1 MLTDEKKVLF
11 NLLLHANF
19 FIVCYLPKNNVYLQ
33 SVITVKRILYGNTT
47 ETKDIEIIQPP
58 EAEQP
63 VTAGWGEKRARYIN
77 PHTDFGFKKLFGT
90 EANKYLLQELL
101 PVLLGRDD
109 MIVSLRYMN
118 PEQLGRSQG
127 DRKAVYDLYCETNRG
142 EKFIVEMQR
151 AYQEF
156 FKDRSV
162 YYSTFP
168 IQEQAKKGVEWDFEL
183 NAVYTVGILNFEF
196 RDSNTAVKQYP
207 YLHHVQ
213 LSDTETG
220 KVFYDKL
227 TYVYLELPK
236 FTKKENE
243 LETLMD
249 KWMFVLK
256 NLAVLDDRPK
266 ALQERVFKRL
276 FRIAEIEQLS
286 EAERF
291 AYRGESQKIYWD
303 YMNSI
308 RSAEKVAAR
317 KAVEQVTKEKDAV
330 IREKEAALQEKEAV
344 ILEKEAALQEK
355 EALILVAHQ
364 EKEILVK
371 EQEVIVENLYKD
383 GFSAERISEITKQDI
398 HRINEIIKKM

>member
-1 MLTDEKKVLF
+1 MATQRKQKTS
-11 NLLLHANF
+11 
-19 FIVCYLPKNNVYLQ
+19 K
-33 SVITVKRILYGNTT
+33 SS
-47 ETKDIEIIQPP
+47 QPP
-58 EAEQP
+58 ETEQP

-127 DRKAVYDLYCETNRG
+127 DRKAVYDLYCETDRG

-196 RDSNTAVKQYP
+196 RDGDTAVKQYP

-236 FTKKENE
+236 FTKKEDE

-266 ALQERVFKRL
+266 ALQEQVFKRL

-291 AYRGESQKIYWD
+291 AYRESQKIYWD

-330 IREKEAALQEKEAV
+330 IREKDAV
-344 ILEKEAALQEK
+344 IREKDVALQEK
-355 EALILVAHQ
+355 EALIMAAHQ
-364 EKEILVK
+364 EKERFFK
-371 EQEVIVENLYKD
+371 EQEMIVENLYRD
-383 GFSAERISEITKQDI
+383 GFSAERISKITKQDI
-398 HRINEIIKKM
+398 HRINEIIRKL